1 MVTENNKLIAEF
13 MGVEFMEASLDGNDF
28 NPQFHTSWDW
38 LMPVVVE
45 CFKKFGDT
53 INYMNLNDALLTCNI
68 DEVYKVVV
76 ESIKKCSVSK
86 EEIKEFIEQWGQSPE
101 EIKNNLEE
109 IYNYE
114 IEADDDFILNTRN
127 YKWCEEYAVW
137 ITDNYETQSH
147 NVYKHLGLA

>member
-1 MVTENNKLIAEF
+1 MAIESNKLIAEF
-13 MGVEFMEASLDGNDF
+13 MGVEFMEASLDGDDF

-38 LMPVVVE
+38 LMPVVQKCYKIDNE
-45 CFKKFGDT
+45 EGFD
-53 INYMNLNDALLTCNI
+53 NLVDAVSTLDI
-68 DEVYKVVV
+68 DSTYKAVI
-76 ESIKKCSVSK
+76 EFIKEYSVSK

-109 IYNYE
+109 IYDYE
-114 IEADDDFILNTRN
+114 IKADDDFILNTRN

-147 NVYKHLGLA
+147 NVYKHLGL